1 MPRAN
6 SDITNYWGIIEFMD
20 QNLSQYRIFY
30 AVAKAGNISR
40 AAKELYI
47 SQPAISKSIS
57 KLEDSLNTVLFTR
70 NSRGVQLT
78 DEGQVLFE
86 HTRDAFEELAKGE
99 QELKRIREFNMG
111 HIRIGVSNTLC
122 RFIMVK
128 YLKGFIEQYPHI
140 KITIESQPTTQTLS
154 MLEQQRIDIGLVV
167 EQKSAKS
174 MNFIPVM
181 DIEDI
186 FVATPSYLENLR
198 LREGAD
204 TDVFQS
210 GNLMLL
216 DKNNITRHYIDD
228 YMAVNE
234 IVANNLLEVT
244 TMDLLIEFAR
254 IGLGIGCVIK
264 EFVKE
269 DLDSGRLAQLKL
281 DTPIHK
287 RTVGFLWQS
296 SRTSKA
302 LDTFIRF
309 CKEQDSQNLYFL

>member
-1 MPRAN
+1 
-6 SDITNYWGIIEFMD
+6 MD

-111 HIRIGVSNTLC
+111 HIRIGVNNTLC

-186 FVATPSYLENLR
+186 FVATPSYLENLK

-228 YMAVNE
+228 YMSVNE

-309 CKEQDSQNLYFL
+309 CKEQNSQNLYFL

>member
-1 MPRAN
+1 
-6 SDITNYWGIIEFMD
+6 MD

-86 HTRDAFEELAKGE
+86 HTRDAFEERAKGE

-186 FVATPSYLENLR
+186 FVATPSYLENLK

-228 YMAVNE
+228 YMSVNE

-309 CKEQDSQNLYFL
+309 CKEQNSQNLYFL

>member
-1 MPRAN
+1 M
-6 SDITNYWGIIEFMD
+6 E

-47 SQPAISKSIS
+47 SQPAISKSIN
-57 KLEDSLNTVLFTR
+57 KLEDSLNTMLFTR

-167 EQKSAKS
+167 EQKPSRN

-198 LREGAD
+198 LREGAG

-228 YMAVNE
+228 YMACNE
-234 IVANNLLEVT
+234 IIANNLLEVT

-269 DLDSGRLAQLKL
+269 DLDSGRLVQLKL

-287 RTVGFLWQS
+287 RNVGFLWQS

-302 LDTFIRF
+302 LDTFIQF
-309 CKEQDSQNLYFL
+309 CREQDSKVL